1 MSDVIN
7 VVIRARDE
15 ATKSLLSAG
24 NAADALAEAQA
35 EATKTGAALEQQ
47 AAETAE
53 ALKGQAAAT
62 QAAAD
67 RTAGGD
73 ASPDGAPG
81 AIKKTADAAD
91 DAAGS
96 VSNLNGRVMTL
107 RYNLADVAQQLA
119 GGANPFMVIM
129 QQGPE
134 IAGALGSASEA
145 ADVLKAALGGSM
157 TVAAAAGVAVAALV
171 AAYAVLANQ
180 SEQAAEATGRLA
192 ARMEEAG
199 ARADAARPLLEGI
212 HAALVRLR
220 GANDDAALAFKE
232 LTGEIDKHEAAATRS
247 RNALAEDYH
256 DQERNLAGII
266 EKEREVIR
274 TRETAI
280 KAAETAIGLTNSMS
294 ADEVVLAQNEIE
306 NARARLRAAEETSVA
321 LKAEKGEALAL
332 IDASEEYSRELEA
345 QSEAEKEAN
354 RARAE
359 AAKRLAEM
367 RREYDSLVKA
377 LEAFQDAERAASA
390 LGPVSNLIPAQAID
404 DLRALQAELDQLA
417 PPKDALTAFQAIEL
431 KLLDIERAA
440 AQIGAPQVAEA
451 AREQAQAAMQDLTSK
466 AMAEAA
472 AAIEELGTILGKM
485 YQESIQKA
493 ANAGKMIGQVLAGD
507 ISGVLSSIIPKLG
520 AKLGEAL
527 GNVAGDGM
535 FAKLAAAIPLIGEA
549 IAAGISGLQ
558 SLGENGAK
566 ATSNAIVQ
574 QIQSIIKGLSNLPA
588 LIVQLVP
595 DLIVKVLPDL
605 IVHLVSIIP
614 RLAVALVIE
623 LPVAIVRGIVGWW
636 RDIGGFR
643 GIAASIADGVR
654 TWWRETWDRVRAWL
668 RDIFTPGDQGRGRR
682 VSDARA
688 DELRAMRDA
697 AMAVTDPRGRPGQP
711 TDARTYSRRG
721 GGPQPAGPTLVIQA
735 ASLHPDVVP
744 ATLRD
749 LDRMTRPGGLR
760 RGTTGLGGT

>member
-53 ALKGQAAAT
+53 AMKGQAAAT

-91 DAAGS
+91 GAAGS
-96 VSNLNGRVMTL
+96 VGNLNGRVMTL

-157 TVAAAAGVAVAALV
+157 TVVAAAGVAVAALV

-247 RNALAEDYH
+247 RNALAEGYH

-280 KAAETAIGLTNSMS
+280 KAAETAIGLNNSMS
-294 ADEVVLAQNEIE
+294 SDQVILAQNEIE

-345 QSEAEKEAN
+345 QGEAEKEAN

-417 PPKDALTAFQAIEL
+417 PPEKTISDLQRIQL
-431 KLLDIERAA
+431 LLLDIERAA
-440 AQIGAPQVAEA
+440 AEAGAPQVATA
-451 AREQAQAAMQDLTSK
+451 AAEQ
-466 AMAEAA
+466 AEAA
-472 AAIEELGTILGKM
+472 IRRLMAAGMQEAAKSIEELGGIIGKL
-485 YQESIQKA
+485 YASAVAKA
-493 ANAGKMIGQVLAGD
+493 AGAGRAIGQVLGGD
-507 ISGVLSSIIPKLG
+507 LIGVLSDWLPKIAGPVG
-520 AKLGEAL
+520 AAIGGALQGLTALGEMGPGQVSGQITGAVQ
-527 GNVAGDGM
+527 G
-535 FAKLAAAIPLIGEA
+535 
-549 IAAGISGLQ
+549 IA
-558 SLGENGAK
+558 
-566 ATSNAIVQ
+566 
-574 QIQSIIKGLSNLPA
+574 KGLTNLPA
-588 LIVQLVP
+588 LIVKLVP
-595 DLIVKVLPDL
+595 DLLTRALPDL
-605 IVHLVSIIP
+605 IVALVGLIP

-643 GIAASIADGVR
+643 GIVTSIADGVR

-688 DELRAMRDA
+688 DDLRTMQAA

-721 GGPQPAGPTLVIQA
+721 AGPQSAGPTLVIQA